1 MLMSGQLLLLKLNR
15 YTCET
20 CFRVLLIYNITG
32 DKKGVCCKYYV
43 GNAFL
48 EDLTYFVIIL
58 LTRNLNQQLILN
70 RIFFGNQIAEQSK
83 AIAEEKQVEVDILG
97 RSVEEL
103 ESTVYALESQ
113 VCALSEIQLFPLAF
127 SIFHEASIEMCNLSG
142 H

>member
-1 MLMSGQLLLLKLNR
+1 MHLQS
-15 YTCET
+15 
-20 CFRVLLIYNITG
+20 
-32 DKKGVCCKYYV
+32 
-43 GNAFL
+43 FL
-48 EDLTYFVIIL
+48 EYLTYVVIII
-58 LTRNLNQQLILN
+58 LTRNQIEQFILN

-83 AIAEEKQVEVDILG
+83 TIAEEKQVEVDILG

-127 SIFHEASIEMCNLSG
+127 SIFHVASKEMCNLSR